1 MSDFTGA
8 EKANCVMWYE
18 ESKSIAQVQTKIRD
32 TLKKKPPTPAT
43 IKKWH
48 SLFKE
53 TGSVSTQSKPKLKK
67 PKAKKMWV
75 FLPKPT
81 INRATAKA
89 KPPPVHPT
97 EIRTLISPSSAVEL
111 NTTSALANY
120 ATKAGVNLL
129 KLFRLYS
136 SVNQGLAIT
145 IRSAHRSRPNSAREV
160 WESKGKE
167 NTYDRPEICAVHSY
181 LKDYSTFSARRM
193 LKAFMNSLEEAPTT
207 ESKDVDSPAAG
218 KKPTPVGATAGKTKA
233 EKEPKTKQETTV

>member
-136 SVNQGLAIT
+136 SVNQ
-145 IRSAHRSRPNSAREV
+145 
-160 WESKGKE
+160 
-167 NTYDRPEICAVHSY
+167 
-181 LKDYSTFSARRM
+181 RRM

-233 EKEPKTKQETTV
+233 EKEPKTKQETTVTTVNEARIRTDFRLLIGSLVLNISGRVDKVERFSANVKIHS

>member
-32 TLKKKPPTPAT
+32 IIKKKPPTPAT

-53 TGSVSTQSKPKLKK
+53 TGSVSSQSKPKLKK

-81 INRATAKA
+81 INRATAK
-89 KPPPVHPT
+89 
-97 EIRTLISPSSAVEL
+97 
-111 NTTSALANY
+111 
-120 ATKAGVNLL
+120 
-129 KLFRLYS
+129 
-136 SVNQGLAIT
+136 GLAIT
-145 IRSAHRSRPNSAREV
+145 TKSVQRSRPNSA
-160 WESKGKE
+160 
-167 NTYDRPEICAVHSY
+167 PE
-181 LKDYSTFSARRM
+181 RRM

-218 KKPTPVGATAGKTKA
+218 KKPTPVGATAGNTKA
-233 EKEPKTKQETTV
+233 KKEPKTKQETTV

>member
-32 TLKKKPPTPAT
+32 TIKKKPPTPAT

-53 TGSVSTQSKPKLKK
+53 TGSVSSQSKPKPKK

-81 INRATAKA
+81 INRATAK
-89 KPPPVHPT
+89 
-97 EIRTLISPSSAVEL
+97 
-111 NTTSALANY
+111 
-120 ATKAGVNLL
+120 
-129 KLFRLYS
+129 
-136 SVNQGLAIT
+136 
-145 IRSAHRSRPNSAREV
+145 
-160 WESKGKE
+160 
-167 NTYDRPEICAVHSY
+167 
-181 LKDYSTFSARRM
+181 RRM

-207 ESKDVDSPAAG
+207 ESKDVDSPTAG
-218 KKPTPVGATAGKTKA
+218 KKSTPVGATAGNTKA
-233 EKEPKTKQETTV
+233 KKEPKTKQETTV